1 MYTAIAIAIDVVIV
15 LIFGLV
21 VFFFT
26 KNGFDR
32 AVLKLGKA
40 WLSLA
45 ITLLVGPLLTA
56 WLEDLFLRDWIT
68 NGVYASL
75 LDIIENNPNGYNI
88 AELFENLP
96 VGFVKLLD
104 GLGASLSALEA
115 EFGSYTEASEQI
127 VRAMAERISDPCVSV
142 VSTLVGHIV
151 GFVVPWLFFKWL
163 DWELKKDSSHVIFRV
178 FDHAGGFIAGVA
190 GGYCLVMGMALLVR
204 TLFQVLTAFDA
215 GMDLMAI
222 YNGSFVFKFLGEFD
236 AFGAILNLFQTVCS
250 SLANLVG

>member
-1 MYTAIAIAIDVVIV
+1 MNIAIAIAIDVVIV

-56 WLEDLFLRDWIT
+56 WLEEAVLHDWIT
-68 NGVYASL
+68 NGVYGSL

-96 VGFVKLLD
+96 GGFVKLLD
-104 GLGASLSALEA
+104 GLGASLTALEA

-127 VRAMAERISDPCVSV
+127 VRAMAERISAPCVSV
-142 VSTLVGHIV
+142 VSTLLGHVIC
-151 GFVVPWLFFKWL
+151 FIIPLIFFKWL

-190 GGYCLVMGMALLVR
+190 GGYCLVMGIALLVR

-215 GMDLMAI
+215 GLDLMAI
-222 YNGSFVFKFLGEFD
+222 YNSSFVFRFLGEFD
-236 AFGAILNLFQTVCS
+236 AFGAIFNLFQTVCE
-250 SLANLVG
+250 SLASIVG